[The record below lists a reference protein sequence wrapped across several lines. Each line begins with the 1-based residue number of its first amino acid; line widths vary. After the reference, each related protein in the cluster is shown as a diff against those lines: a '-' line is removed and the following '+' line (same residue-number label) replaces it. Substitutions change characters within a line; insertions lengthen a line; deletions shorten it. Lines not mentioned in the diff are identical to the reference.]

1 MKNIVFHCQLTK
13 DLNIKRDIKTSCC
26 NYTKQKLQCPA
37 GKFKKTMT
45 TTDITF
51 HGENTQQFYEAF
63 TGTGIQTFL
72 VENNMHQPI
81 YSHRGRIISCTLL
94 DRLDL
99 GNNSLPV

>member
-1 MKNIVFHCQLTK
+1 
-13 DLNIKRDIKTSCC
+13 
-26 NYTKQKLQCPA
+26 
-37 GKFKKTMT
+37 MT

-81 YSHRGRIISCTLL
+81 YSHGGAGGGREGARRIISCTLL

-99 GNNSLPV
+99 ANNSLLV